1 MSLRSLNIPVID
13 FVGKRKF
20 AMIFSAVLLVLSI
33 TSIGFQGLKFGI
45 DFTGGTLIELG
56 YENTADLEDI
66 RSKLSEG
73 DFKGTNVQYFGSD
86 TEVLIQLE
94 PQEVS
99 SAKLSSSIIRMLG
112 DGIDIRRVEFV
123 GPKVGEELTNDGG
136 LAMLYALIGILI
148 YVAFRFE
155 YRFALG
161 SIAALVHDVII
172 TLGIFSILQIE
183 FDLTVLA
190 AILAVIGYSLNDTI
204 VVFDRIRENFLS
216 TRQVEVEPII
226 NEALNQTLSRTLM
239 TSLTTLLVLLALF
252 YLGGEVIHSFAG
264 ALLIGVIVG
273 TYSSIYVASSMILA
287 LGISKEDMLPS
298 EKEKKEIQVEAE
310 PIINEALNQTLSR
323 TLMTSLTTL
332 LVLLALF
339 YLGGE
344 VIHSFAGALLIGV
357 IVGTYSSI
365 YVASSMILAL
375 GISKEDMLPSE
386 KEKKEIDARP

>member
-33 TSIGFQGLKFGI
+33 ASISFQGLKFGI

-56 YENTADLEDI
+56 YEKTADLEDI
-66 RSKLSEG
+66 RLKLSEG

-112 DGIDIRRVEFV
+112 DGIDVRRVEFV

-204 VVFDRIRENFLS
+204 VVFDRIREIFLS
-216 TRQVEVEPII
+216 TR
-226 NEALNQTLSRTLM
+226 
-239 TSLTTLLVLLALF
+239 
-252 YLGGEVIHSFAG
+252 
-264 ALLIGVIVG
+264 
-273 TYSSIYVASSMILA
+273 
-287 LGISKEDMLPS
+287 
-298 EKEKKEIQVEAE
+298 QVEAE

-357 IVGTYSSI
+357 IIGTYSSI

>member
-33 TSIGFQGLKFGI
+33 ASISFQGLKFGI

-56 YENTADLEDI
+56 YEKTADLEDI
-66 RSKLSEG
+66 RLKLSEG

-112 DGIDIRRVEFV
+112 DGIDVRRVEFV

-155 YRFALG
+155 YRFSLG

-216 TRQVEVEPII
+216 TRQVE
-226 NEALNQTLSRTLM
+226 
-239 TSLTTLLVLLALF
+239 
-252 YLGGEVIHSFAG
+252 
-264 ALLIGVIVG
+264 
-273 TYSSIYVASSMILA
+273 
-287 LGISKEDMLPS
+287 
-298 EKEKKEIQVEAE
+298 AE

-357 IVGTYSSI
+357 IIGTYSSI

>member
-1 MSLRSLNIPVID
+1 MSLKSLNIPVIN
-13 FVGKRKF
+13 FVGNRKY
-20 AMIFSAVLLVLSI
+20 ALIFSTILLVVSI
-33 TSIGFQGLKFGI
+33 ASIGFQGLKFGI
-45 DFTGGTLIELG
+45 DFTGGTLIEIG
-56 YENTADLEDI
+56 YEKTADLEDI
-66 RSKLSEG
+66 RSKLTSANY
-73 DFKGTNVQYFGSD
+73 KGTNVQYFGSD

-94 PQEVS
+94 PQATS
-99 SAKLSSSIIRMLG
+99 SAQLSSSIIRMLG
-112 DGIDIRRVEFV
+112 DGLDVRRVEFV

-172 TLGIFSILQIE
+172 TIGIFSLLQIE

-216 TRQVEVEPII
+216 TRHIEPGPIV
-226 NEALNQTLSRTLM
+226 NDALNQTLTRTLM
-239 TSLTTLLVLLALF
+239 TSLTTLIVLLALF

-264 ALLIGVIVG
+264 ALIIGV
-273 TYSSIYVASSMILA
+273 
-287 LGISKEDMLPS
+287 
-298 EKEKKEIQVEAE
+298 
-310 PIINEALNQTLSR
+310 
-323 TLMTSLTTL
+323 
-332 LVLLALF
+332 
-339 YLGGE
+339 
-344 VIHSFAGALLIGV
+344 VI
-357 IVGTYSSI
+357 GTYSSI

>member
-1 MSLRSLNIPVID
+1 MNLKSLNIPVID
-13 FVGKRKF
+13 FVGRRKY
-20 AMIFSAVLLVLSI
+20 AMIFSAILLIISI
-33 TSIGFQGLKFGI
+33 ASIGFQGLKFGI

-56 YENTADLEDI
+56 YEKTANLEDI
-66 RSKLSEG
+66 RSKLASA
-73 DFKGTNVQYFGSD
+73 DFNGANVQYFGSD

-94 PQEVS
+94 PQAAS

-112 DGIDIRRVEFV
+112 EGIDVRRVEFV

-161 SIAALVHDVII
+161 SIAALIHDVII
-172 TLGIFSILQIE
+172 TLGVFSLLQIE

-204 VVFDRIRENFLS
+204 VVFDRIRENFLA
-216 TRQVEVEPII
+216 TRQVEHVSII
-226 NEALNQTLSRTLM
+226 NEALNPTLSRTLM
-239 TSLTTLLVLLALF
+239 TSLTTLLVLFALF

-264 ALLIGVIVG
+264 ALLIGVVIG
-273 TYSSIYVASSMILA
+273 TYSSIYVASSTILA
-287 LGISKEDMLPS
+287 M
-298 EKEKKEIQVEAE
+298 
-310 PIINEALNQTLSR
+310 
-323 TLMTSLTTL
+323 
-332 LVLLALF
+332 
-339 YLGGE
+339 
-344 VIHSFAGALLIGV
+344 
-357 IVGTYSSI
+357 
-365 YVASSMILAL
+365 

>member
-1 MSLRSLNIPVID
+1 VPTID
-13 FVGKRKF
+13 FVNKRHW
-20 AMIFSAVLLVLSI
+20 AMIFSAILLVASIISLSV
-33 TSIGFQGLKFGI
+33 QGLKLGI
-45 DFTGGTLIELG
+45 DFTGGTLIEVG
-56 YENTADLEDI
+56 YQQTANLEEI
-66 RSKLSEG
+66 RGKLNEANYR
-73 DFKGTNVQYFGSD
+73 GTNVQYFGTD

-94 PQEVS
+94 PQQVS

-112 DGIDIRRVEFV
+112 EGIDVRRVEFV

-161 SIAALVHDVII
+161 SIAALIHDVII
-172 TLGIFSILQIE
+172 VLGIFSALQIE

-216 TRQVEVEPII
+216 TRQVEPKPII
-226 NEALNQTLSRTLM
+226 NDALNQTLSRTIM

-264 ALLIGVIVG
+264 ALLIGVVVG

-287 LGISKEDMLPS
+287 LGISKADMLPS
-298 EKEKKEIQVEAE
+298 EKE
-310 PIINEALNQTLSR
+310 S
-323 TLMTSLTTL
+323 
-332 LVLLALF
+332 
-339 YLGGE
+339 
-344 VIHSFAGALLIGV
+344 
-357 IVGTYSSI
+357 
-365 YVASSMILAL
+365 
-375 GISKEDMLPSE
+375 
-386 KEKKEIDARP
+386 KEIDARP